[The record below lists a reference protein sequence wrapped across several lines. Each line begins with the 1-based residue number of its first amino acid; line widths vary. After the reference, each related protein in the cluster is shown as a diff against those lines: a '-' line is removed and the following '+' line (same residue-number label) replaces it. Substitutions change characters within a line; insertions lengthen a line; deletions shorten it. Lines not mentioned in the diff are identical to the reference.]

1 VSDLE
6 RELRILGAAV
16 AWPPTPDAAGAVAAR
31 LAASQPA
38 VPRWWRRRRVL
49 VVALAAALLTAVA
62 ATMAVPPARSA
73 VLRWLGIGSVR
84 VVEVDE
90 LPSSTAVRPFPGR
103 PATLAEARAAVPFQ
117 LLEPPPALG
126 PPTQVLLFAGDRA
139 VTLVWGSRI
148 DPRLAVTQLPGGP
161 APWLLKKIV
170 APTSPVQQLG
180 IDGRLAL
187 WIGGGPH
194 EVAVVDPVTGKELHD
209 SSRLA
214 GHTLL
219 VDHGDVTLRI
229 EGALTRDRAVEIAG
243 SFG

>member
-6 RELRILGAAV
+6 RELRSLGAAI
-16 AWPPTPDAAGAVAAR
+16 AWPPTPDAATAVAAR
-31 LAASQPA
+31 LAASPQA
-38 VPRWWRRRRVL
+38 TPRWWRRRRVL
-49 VVALAAALLTAVA
+49 VVALAAVVAAVV
-62 ATMAVPPARSA
+62 ATMAVPPARTA

-84 VVEVDE
+84 VVEVDD
-90 LPSSTAVRPFPGR
+90 LPPSATVRSFPGR
-103 PATLAEARAAVPFQ
+103 PVTLAEARAAVPFQ
-117 LLEPPPALG
+117 LLEPPTALG
-126 PPTQVLLFAGDRA
+126 RPTQVLLFAGDRA
-139 VTLVWGSRI
+139 VTIVWGSRS

-170 APTSPVQQLG
+170 APTSPVQQFG

-194 EVAVVDPVTGKELHD
+194 EVAVVDPVTGKELQD
-209 SSRLA
+209 ASRLA

-229 EGALTRDRAVEIAG
+229 EGDLTRDRAVEIAR
-243 SFG
+243 SFD